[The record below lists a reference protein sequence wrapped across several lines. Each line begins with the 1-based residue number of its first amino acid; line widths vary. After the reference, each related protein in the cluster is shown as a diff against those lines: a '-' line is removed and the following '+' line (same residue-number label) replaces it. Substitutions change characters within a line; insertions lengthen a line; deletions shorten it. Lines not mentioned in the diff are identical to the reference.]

1 MRLFLIC
8 QGYIRDSAF
17 DPRRWVAPGHRSIH
31 PVPCEC
37 GVDALEVPL
46 DAQFQTVDMKVKV
59 GVCCDRGHR
68 WMTSKTVADCV
79 EALIGAYYVG
89 AGLVAALHMIK
100 WLGIDAEL
108 EPTSV
113 LEAIT
118 RASLHSYIP
127 KTNEIETLE
136 SKLGYIFSTKGLLQ
150 EAITH
155 ASEQEAGVG
164 YCYQVAMKSLQ
175 DFVFD

>member
-1 MRLFLIC
+1 
-8 QGYIRDSAF
+8 
-17 DPRRWVAPGHRSIH
+17 
-31 PVPCEC
+31 
-37 GVDALEVPL
+37 
-46 DAQFQTVDMKVKV
+46 
-59 GVCCDRGHR
+59 
-68 WMTSKTVADCV
+68 MTSKTVADCV

-89 AGLVAALHMIK
+89 GGLVAALHMIK

-136 SKLGYIFSTKGLLQ
+136 SKLGYIFSTKSLLQ

-155 ASEQEAGVG
+155 ASEQEAGAG
-164 YCYQVAMKSLQ
+164 YCYQVAMKSLR
-175 DFVFD
+175 DFIFD